1 MEEDFA
7 FNHSPNSPLWDT
19 LDHYYKV
26 NFENIEKWKYYYFKN
41 GNYIEDYIVQVIRK
55 SNNKVTLA
63 TKYKRETSHW
73 GVGPHAKY
81 EDIEGQAT
89 EWKEVGYVAEITL
102 RPNELDND
110 EAQGGLKQLY
120 IYDADVVMNGG
131 LRRGGLTGKTIRHQK
146 PCKTRKAR
154 KTLRKQ
160 TRRN

>member
-7 FNHSPNSPLWDT
+7 FNHSPNSPLWNT
-19 LDHYYKV
+19 LDNYYKV
-26 NFENIEKWKYYYFKN
+26 NFENIEKWKYYYYKH

-63 TKYKRETSHW
+63 TKYKRESSHW

-81 EDIEGQAT
+81 EDIQGQAT

-102 RPNELDND
+102 SSNQVDND

-120 IYDADVVMNGG
+120 VYDSDVVMQNGG
-131 LRRGGLTGKTIRHQK
+131 IRKKTTYKRRITHKTQRTK
-146 PCKTRKAR
+146 KTRKAHR
-154 KTLRKQ
+154 K
-160 TRRN
+160 

>member
-19 LDHYYKV
+19 VDNYYKV
-26 NFENIEKWKYYYFKN
+26 NFENLEKWKYYYYKN

-73 GVGPHAKY
+73 GVGPNAKY
-81 EDIEGQAT
+81 EDILGQAS

-102 RPNELDND
+102 KHDELDND

-120 IYDADVVMNGG
+120 VYDSDVVMQNGG
-131 LRRGGLTGKTIRHQK
+131 IRKKIATKRRITKRA
-146 PCKTRKAR
+146 KTRKVHR
-154 KTLRKQ
+154 K
-160 TRRN
+160 

>member
-19 LDHYYKV
+19 LDYYYKV
-26 NFENIEKWKYYYFKN
+26 NFENIEKWKYYYYKN

-73 GVGPHAKY
+73 GVGPNAKY
-81 EDIEGQAT
+81 EDIQGQAT

-120 IYDADVVMNGG
+120 VYDSDVVMQGG
-131 LRRGGLTGKTIRHQK
+131 ARRRRFTGKTRMT
-146 PCKTRKAR
+146 CKTRKASR
-154 KTLRKQ
+154 KSRKQ